1 MTVDEKRTFSK
12 SCEQFIFTLLD
23 DEDESDAS
31 FVSAVSHQAT
41 PLRNYDSSVKGHSN
55 CTEKNENFTPKRD
68 PMAVYCNHN
77 MVSPK
82 GNIFSVQ
89 SPSGS
94 NPWEKILDVIPR
106 VSVPPDKTINEN
118 KNENLKEFHLTSVN
132 TNTSNRSLY
141 TLSLERTSTRMSE
154 NIKGSN
160 LISTPKPT
168 GEESRTVF
176 YRGKSIV
183 NDGDEREECLS
194 SVFYDEEKEEYN
206 DSDLSSDDS
215 SPNILSSEKS
225 EHKNNLE
232 NVRMAYEKLYH
243 VDNSQKLSE
252 IKKDTSSQNFS
263 YTRKRKLDQ
272 ATSHLLQELSS
283 QITEDDDGKDKR
295 WK

>member
-1 MTVDEKRTFSK
+1 
-12 SCEQFIFTLLD
+12 
-23 DEDESDAS
+23 
-31 FVSAVSHQAT
+31 
-41 PLRNYDSSVKGHSN
+41 
-55 CTEKNENFTPKRD
+55 
-68 PMAVYCNHN
+68 MAVYCNHN

-176 YRGKSIV
+176 I
-183 NDGDEREECLS
+183 EE
-194 SVFYDEEKEEYN
+194 
-206 DSDLSSDDS
+206 
-215 SPNILSSEKS
+215 
-225 EHKNNLE
+225 NL
-232 NVRMAYEKLYH
+232 L
-243 VDNSQKLSE
+243 
-252 IKKDTSSQNFS
+252 
-263 YTRKRKLDQ
+263 
-272 ATSHLLQELSS
+272 
-283 QITEDDDGKDKR
+283 
-295 WK
+295 